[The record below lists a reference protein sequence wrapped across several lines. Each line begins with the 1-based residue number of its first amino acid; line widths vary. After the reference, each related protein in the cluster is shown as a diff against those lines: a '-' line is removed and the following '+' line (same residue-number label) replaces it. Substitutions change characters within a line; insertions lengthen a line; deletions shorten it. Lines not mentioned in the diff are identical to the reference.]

1 MATKAKQLKLDLR
14 TWGGQR
20 KRAGRKP
27 KGARAGV
34 PHASRP
40 KLAARHPVHATLR
53 VLPHVWNLRSR
64 RCFSAIAAAFAGGR
78 ERDGFRLIQFSV
90 QGNHLHLVV
99 EARDAES
106 LSRGMQ
112 GLTIRMAKRLNRVMG
127 RRGPVFADR
136 YHEHVL
142 RSPSEVVRALAYVLG
157 NFAVHARRRGD
168 GSVDAEV
175 DSYCSVSVEVRLGPG
190 PPLVSE
196 PRTWLLCTGWS
207 QGCVTRRRASLHA
220 WCVLKDDKKHAVRAS
235 PNQRVKVPSR

>member
-1 MATKAKQLKLDLR
+1 MAKKAKQLKLDLR

-34 PHASRP
+34 PHACRP
-40 KLAARHPVHATLR
+40 SLAARHPVHAMLR

-64 RCFSAIAAAFAGGR
+64 RCFSAIATAFAGGR
-78 ERDGFRLIQFSV
+78 ERDGFRLIHFSV

-99 EARDAES
+99 EALDAEC

-112 GLTIRMAKRLNRVMG
+112 GLTIRIAKRLNRVMG
-127 RRGPVFADR
+127 RRGAVFADR

-142 RSPSEVVRALAYVLG
+142 RSPSEVARALAYVLG

-168 GSVDAEV
+168 WSVGVEIDP
-175 DSYCSVSVEVRLGPG
+175 YCSVSVEVQLGPG
-190 PPLVSE
+190 PPLISE
-196 PRTWLLCTGWS
+196 PRTWLLCSGWRMA
-207 QGCVTRRRASLHA
+207 G
-220 WCVLKDDKKHAVRAS
+220 
-235 PNQRVKVPSR
+235 